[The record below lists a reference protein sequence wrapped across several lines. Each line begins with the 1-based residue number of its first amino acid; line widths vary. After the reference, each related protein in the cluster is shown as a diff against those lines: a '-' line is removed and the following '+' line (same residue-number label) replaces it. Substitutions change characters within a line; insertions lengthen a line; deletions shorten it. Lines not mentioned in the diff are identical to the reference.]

1 MAEKIT
7 LSKEAIV
14 LDKWSVAMSEE
25 LGGVVLLMFPAQGGD
40 PIPFIMR
47 PGQAVALGHDL
58 QTFPEIRKP
67 TVQ

>member
-7 LSKEAIV
+7 VSKEAIV
-14 LDKWSVAMSEE
+14 LEKWSVVMSEE
-25 LGGVVLLMFPAQGGD
+25 LGGVVLLMFPAQGD

-47 PGQAVALGHDL
+47 PGQAVTLGHDL